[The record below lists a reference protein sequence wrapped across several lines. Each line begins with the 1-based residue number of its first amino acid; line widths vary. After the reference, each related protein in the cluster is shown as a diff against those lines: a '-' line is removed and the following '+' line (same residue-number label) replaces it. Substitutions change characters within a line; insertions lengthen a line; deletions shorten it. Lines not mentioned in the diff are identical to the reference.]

1 MVVHHQE
8 RTCQYKFPSK
18 SIETEKPEFIVKV
31 NKLRWFEYVK
41 QSELYTGQILD
52 LKVEGNRSCD
62 CPKTYWLDVIKD
74 ELR

>member
-31 NKLRWFEYVK
+31 
-41 QSELYTGQILD
+41 
-52 LKVEGNRSCD
+52 
-62 CPKTYWLDVIKD
+62 
-74 ELR
+74 